1 MGALYI
7 LKGSILLE
15 HNQLAD
21 AEPLLTEGL
30 ELVRWTGES
39 VAHRTGY
46 TALARIRALHGD
58 QAGMLEAVKALEET
72 LPRELLYARALRH
85 RLSLRYQPG
94 DRTVQ
99 ARAQAWLSGSG
110 IEFGELEVIGS
121 LNPAS
126 TARFESYVHAAHVL
140 ASLAGSARA
149 TPGAYALEG
158 VHAYLERQ
166 TEFAEA
172 HGVLNWVVALAIAR
186 TRLYEA
192 VGKRSEALQS
202 LEVALRAAA
211 PTGLFRVFVDECEAL
226 GPLLEALKR
235 RLRDSS
241 LLAYT
246 DRLLEEFRQGAAR
259 PETGEKPDALLSGR
273 EIEVLQS
280 LARGL
285 GYEEIGQQLFL
296 SLNTIQSH
304 VKSIYRKLLVNKRV
318 QAIERGRE
326 MNMI

>member
-1 MGALYI
+1 
-7 LKGSILLE
+7 
-15 HNQLAD
+15 
-21 AEPLLTEGL
+21 
-30 ELVRWTGES
+30 
-39 VAHRTGY
+39 
-46 TALARIRALHGD
+46 
-58 QAGMLEAVKALEET
+58 
-72 LPRELLYARALRH
+72 
-85 RLSLRYQPG
+85 
-94 DRTVQ
+94 
-99 ARAQAWLSGSG
+99 
-110 IEFGELEVIGS
+110 
-121 LNPAS
+121 
-126 TARFESYVHAAHVL
+126 VL

-149 TPGAYALEG
+149 TPGAYSLEG

-172 HGVLNWVVALAIAR
+172 HGILSWVVALAIAR
-186 TRLYEA
+186 TRLHEA

-235 RLRDSS
+235 RLTGASRDAS

-273 EIEVLQS
+273 ELEVLQS

-285 GYEEIGQQLFL
+285 SYEEIGQQLFL

-304 VKSIYRKLLVNKRV
+304 VKSIYRKLMVNKRV
-318 QAIERGRE
+318 HAIEKARE
-326 MNMI
+326 MKLI